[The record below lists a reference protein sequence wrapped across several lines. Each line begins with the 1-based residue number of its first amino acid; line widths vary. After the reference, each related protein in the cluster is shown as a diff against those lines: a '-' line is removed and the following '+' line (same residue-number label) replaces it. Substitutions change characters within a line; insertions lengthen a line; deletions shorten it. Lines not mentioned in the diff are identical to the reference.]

1 VRIDATR
8 EAEAFFDRPRGGRIL
23 SLMLPLLI
31 AVLLGDATS
40 LIAAGDKALASR
52 DLRAALVAYQDA
64 TREDPSSAAVFVR
77 LAGTYAKMGHDAE
90 AIEWF
95 QHALRIDSRSA
106 AAQMGV
112 AAARERL
119 AILSPPKP
127 RIDEAGARERYTAA
141 VALINERKYGE
152 ALTALDDALRRKPG
166 YGVALVARGSAQ
178 MGLLHYEAAAADYA
192 AARSA
197 DPSLASPLFGLAE
210 AYRAM
215 GQPQKAAE
223 LYREYAT
230 SAAVDVQP
238 QLKEYAARNAQA
250 LASQ

>member
-1 VRIDATR
+1 
-8 EAEAFFDRPRGGRIL
+8 
-23 SLMLPLLI
+23 MLPLLI
-31 AVLLGDATS
+31 AALLGDATS
-40 LIAAGDKALASR
+40 LIATGDKAFASR
-52 DLRAALVAYQDA
+52 DLRSALVAYQDA

-77 LAGTYAKMGHDAE
+77 LAGTYARMGHDSE
-90 AIEWF
+90 AIEYF
-95 QHALRIDSRSA
+95 QRALKLDARSA
-106 AAQMGV
+106 SAEQGIAAS
-112 AAARERL
+112 RERL

-141 VALINERKYGE
+141 VTMINERKYGE
-152 ALTALDDALRRKPG
+152 ALIALDDALRRKPG

-178 MGLLHYEAAAADYA
+178 MGLLHYDAAAADYT

-210 AYRAM
+210 AYRAQ
-215 GQPQKAAE
+215 GLPQKAAD

-250 LASQ
+250 LSSP

>member
-1 VRIDATR
+1 
-8 EAEAFFDRPRGGRIL
+8 
-23 SLMLPLLI
+23 MLPLLI
-31 AVLLGDATS
+31 AALLGDATS

-52 DLRAALVAYQDA
+52 DLRSALVAYQDA

-77 LAGTYAKMGHDAE
+77 LAGAYAKMGHDSE
-90 AIEWF
+90 AIE
-95 QHALRIDSRSA
+95 QYQRALRLDSRSA
-106 AAQMGV
+106 AAQQGI

-119 AILSPPKP
+119 AILSPQKP

-141 VALINERKYGE
+141 VTLINERKYGE
-152 ALTALDDALRRKPG
+152 ALSTLDDALRKKPG

-178 MGLLHYEAAAADYA
+178 MGLLHYDAAAADYA

-215 GQPQKAAE
+215 GQPLKAAE

>member
-1 VRIDATR
+1 
-8 EAEAFFDRPRGGRIL
+8 
-23 SLMLPLLI
+23 MLPLLI
-31 AVLLGDATS
+31 AALLGDATT
-40 LIAAGDKALASR
+40 LIAAGDKASSAR
-52 DLRAALVAYQDA
+52 DLHAALVAYQDA
-64 TREDPSSAAVFVR
+64 TREDPANANIYVR
-77 LAGTYAKMGHDAE
+77 LAGTYARMGHDSE
-90 AIEWF
+90 AIEYF
-95 QHALRIDSRSA
+95 QHALKLDRRNGE
-106 AAQMGV
+106 AQQGI

-119 AILSPPKP
+119 AVLSPPRP
-127 RIDEAGARERYTAA
+127 QLDEAGARERYTAA
-141 VALINERKYGE
+141 VTLINERKYAD
-152 ALTALDDALRRKPG
+152 ALVALDDALRKKPG

-178 MGLLHYEAAAADYA
+178 MGLLHYDAAAADYA
-192 AARSA
+192 AARNA

-210 AYRAM
+210 AYRAL

>member
-1 VRIDATR
+1 
-8 EAEAFFDRPRGGRIL
+8 
-23 SLMLPLLI
+23 MLPLLI
-31 AVLLGDATS
+31 AALLGDATS
-40 LIAAGDKALASR
+40 LIAVGDKAFASR
-52 DLRAALVAYQDA
+52 DLRTALVAYQDA
-64 TREDPSSAAVFVR
+64 TREDPSSAAIYVR
-77 LAGTYAKMGHDAE
+77 LAGTYARMGHDAE
-90 AIEWF
+90 AIEYF
-95 QHALRIDSRSA
+95 QYALRLDSRSA
-106 AAQMGV
+106 AAQMGI

-119 AILSPPKP
+119 AILTPPKP
-127 RIDEAGARERYTAA
+127 KIDEAGARERYTAA
-141 VALINERKYGE
+141 VTLINERKYGE
-152 ALTALDDALRRKPG
+152 ALTALDDALRKKPG

-178 MGLLHYEAAAADYA
+178 MGLLRYDAAAADYA

-197 DPSLASPLFGLAE
+197 DPALASPLFGLAE